1 MRNLTEDNVT
11 EAVIRSF
18 ANTAN
23 PRIKKIMTSLVRHLH
38 AFAREVQLTEEEW
51 FYGIQFLTRTGQISD
66 DERQEFILLSD
77 TLGLSILVDAMNHR
91 VPEGMTE
98 SSVLGPFY
106 REGAPEEPLGARTD
120 AETEGEPVVVQGRVT
135 DEQGRPLA
143 GALLDVW
150 QTAPNGF
157 YESQD
162 ERQPDFNLRA
172 KFHTDEQGRYRFRT
186 LKPVSYPIPDDG
198 PVGDMLKAGRRHP
211 YRPAHIHFIVSA
223 EGYRPVVTQLFTEGD
238 PYLDSDAVFGVK
250 NSLVVDYARD
260 DSPERAAEYGVKAP
274 FYRVDY
280 DFGLVPR
287 MADRGAA

>member
-18 ANTAN
+18 ADTAD
-23 PRIKKIMTSLVRHLH
+23 PRLKEILTSLVRHLH
-38 AFAREVQLTEEEW
+38 AFAREVQLTEKEW
-51 FYGIQFLTRTGQISD
+51 LYGVQFLTRTGQISD

-106 REGAPEEPLGARTD
+106 REGTPEASLGTRID
-120 AETEGEPVVVQGRVT
+120 ADTEGEPVVVQGRVT
-135 DEQGRPLA
+135 DAQGRPLP

-162 ERQPDFNLRA
+162 EDQPDFNLRA
-172 KFHTDEQGRYRFRT
+172 KFRTDEQGRYRFRT

-198 PVGDMLKAGRRHP
+198 PVGDMLKAGGRHP

-250 NSLVVDYARD
+250 NSLVVNYARE
-260 DSPERAAEYGVKAP
+260 DSPERAAEYGVTAP
-274 FYRVDY
+274 FYHVEY
-280 DFGLVPR
+280 DFGLVPQT
-287 MADRGAA
+287 RG